1 MKIVLTHNTDAV
13 AEAVRK
19 RGEAA
24 IADVDR
30 ALWRGGQEIAREAVS
45 TMPKF
50 RSTTATATGVEQA
63 GPLEWLVRFGTHYAK
78 YVEDGSGPGGWVPTA
93 EMMDWIR
100 MKGIRPRHPD
110 MTVSELANL
119 LQWHI
124 FQNGIDA
131 QPFAQPA
138 LEKHTPRLIELV
150 TNAVRRHIAAPE
162 PGAAPS

>member
-1 MKIVLTHNTDAV
+1 MKISVTHNTDAV

-30 ALWRGGQEIAREAVS
+30 AMWRGAQEIARDAV
-45 TMPKF
+45 TKMPKF
-50 RSTTATATGVEQA
+50 RTTTAAATNVEHV

-100 MKGIRPRHPD
+100 MKGIRPRDPG
-110 MTVSELANL
+110 MSLRQLADL

-124 FQNGIDA
+124 LQNGIRA

-138 LEKHTPRLIELV
+138 LDSKFPRLVDLV
-150 TNAVRRHIAAPE
+150 NNAVRKHLAAPE
-162 PGAAPS
+162 PGATPA